1 MSRYLVTEKD
11 GTGHLPVR
19 DSDDGPLN
27 HHLMGAAWAAL
38 HGGYRGNKYQ
48 GPNKQSAIA
57 KLKALYKSEGMELPT
72 EASDFRLKSDDCRLK
87 TRFAV
92 VLAGPGRPIE
102 NHQSSIGNL
111 HEIPICVTGT
121 WVKNSHKFSITAEDL
136 ADMVRNFDKRKNDQ
150 VVIDYE
156 HASEQ
161 PEVAKGG
168 PIPAAGWIHVLRV
181 GAALVAAQEGHPQG
195 VPLLASVEW
204 TPDAARMI
212 QGGQYRFFSPAIDW
226 NFSDKETGKSQGAT
240 LTSGALTNHPFL
252 EELPPITLTESGVVL
267 ADISTGYLDGPVGA
281 GPRACPGGDHR
292 ESPLHNSNGG
302 RMGSKK
308 LSICK
313 MDGADKFDGAQFD
326 GAAGHH
332 GIFDGDDFL
341 GHVHADDMKDHVKS
355 CMGDGFG
362 DLDDLAGGK
371 GADGGAK
378 GQAGVKGH
386 QQKDADMS
394 ELLRESGF
402 RFQAS
407 GVSSVSSADC
417 DVRYAVLS
425 GLKLAA
431 THQLVEHREAS
442 RNLLLS
448 ECLKP
453 SPGPSGHPLPGG
465 EGQGVRGGFDT
476 EKAKQLLR
484 DKKIDAADL
493 LDAIEAKGMLDDAI
507 AKGKVLPKDRAFFFE
522 IAFNHPEK
530 FTDYIAGAVPVLAFG
545 SVGIG
550 STENMPVDQ
559 EVDVEAKK
567 LMSEK
572 NIGYGKAM
580 KELFKVNPAL
590 EQRYRDA
597 HRTEPRRDAPVDG
610 ITQ

>member
-1 MSRYLVTEKD
+1 
-11 GTGHLPVR
+11 
-19 DSDDGPLN
+19 
-27 HHLMGAAWAAL
+27 
-38 HGGYRGNKYQ
+38 
-48 GPNKQSAIA
+48 
-57 KLKALYKSEGMELPT
+57 
-72 EASDFRLKSDDCRLK
+72 
-87 TRFAV
+87 
-92 VLAGPGRPIE
+92 
-102 NHQSSIGNL
+102 
-111 HEIPICVTGT
+111 
-121 WVKNSHKFSITAEDL
+121 
-136 ADMVRNFDKRKNDQ
+136 
-150 VVIDYE
+150 
-156 HASEQ
+156 
-161 PEVAKGG
+161 
-168 PIPAAGWIHVLRV
+168 
-181 GAALVAAQEGHPQG
+181 
-195 VPLLASVEW
+195 
-204 TPDAARMI
+204 
-212 QGGQYRFFSPAIDW
+212 
-226 NFSDKETGKSQGAT
+226 
-240 LTSGALTNHPFL
+240 
-252 EELPPITLTESGVVL
+252 
-267 ADISTGYLDGPVGA
+267 
-281 GPRACPGGDHR
+281 
-292 ESPLHNSNGG
+292 
-302 RMGSKK
+302 MGSKK

-371 GADGGAK
+371 DADGGAK

-386 QQKDADMS
+386 QVDDKDQDGMS

-402 RFQAS
+402 RFQVS

-431 THQLVEHREAS
+431 THQLVEAREAS
-442 RNLLLS
+442 RNLLLA
-448 ECLKP
+448 ECLARGQAQ
-453 SPGPSGHPLPGG
+453 GPTGT
-465 EGQGVRGGFDT
+465 FDT
-476 EKAKQLLR
+476 GKAKQLLR
-484 DKKIDAADL
+484 DSKISASDL
-493 LDAIEAKGMLDDAI
+493 LDAIEAKGMLDDAVT
-507 AKGKVLPKDRAFFFE
+507 KGKVLPKDRAFFFE

>member
-19 DSDDGPLN
+19 DSDEGPLN

-48 GPNKQSAIA
+48 EPNKESAIA

-326 GAAGHH
+326 GADGHH
-332 GIFDGDDFL
+332 GIFDGKDYL
-341 GHVHADDMKDHVKS
+341 GHVHKDDLKDHVKA
-355 CMGDGFG
+355 CTADGFG
-362 DLDDLAGGK
+362 DLDGIAPKD
-371 GADGGAK
+371 GAPGK

-402 RFQAS
+402 RGSA
-407 GVSSVSSADC
+407 GVSPAEQVQA
-417 DVRYAVLS
+417 A
-425 GLKLAA
+425 LKLAA
-431 THQLVEHREAS
+431 THQLVEAREAS
-442 RNLLLS
+442 RNLLLA
-448 ECLKP
+448 ECLARGQAQ
-453 SPGPSGHPLPGG
+453 GPTGT
-465 EGQGVRGGFDT
+465 FDT
-476 EKAKQLLR
+476 GKAKQLLR
-484 DKKIDAADL
+484 DSKISAADL
-493 LDAIEAKGMLDDAI
+493 LDAIEAKGMLDDAVT
-507 AKGKVLPKDRAFFFE
+507 KGKVLPKDRAFFFE